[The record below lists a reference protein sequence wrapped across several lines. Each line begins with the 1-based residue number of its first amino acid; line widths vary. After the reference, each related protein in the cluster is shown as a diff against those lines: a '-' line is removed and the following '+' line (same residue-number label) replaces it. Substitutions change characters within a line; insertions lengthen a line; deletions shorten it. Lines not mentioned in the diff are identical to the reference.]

1 MSQTPTTTTKT
12 HTRTHTHT
20 HTHFTLGETPV
31 PEDNTN
37 PILELTPIP
46 SRDAFQTIEILT
58 ERFHKKYDISE
69 QFIQQ
74 LQTRLN
80 SDEIIYEGSIVCP
93 VKESDCHKICGKN
106 RAYFTQTANQQN
118 IAMIWHDKTANP
130 PLFRFWGDK
139 TRIAVAMNV
148 IKYRI
153 ENLE

>member
-1 MSQTPTTTTKT
+1 MSQTPTTTK
-12 HTRTHTHT
+12 T

-37 PILELTPIP
+37 PVLKLIPIP

-58 ERFHKKYDISE
+58 ERFHKKYNISE

-80 SDEIIYEGSIVCP
+80 TDEVIYEGSIVCP
-93 VKESDCHKICGKN
+93 AKESDCHKICGKN
-106 RAYFTQTANQQN
+106 CAYFTQTANQQN
-118 IAMIWHDKTANP
+118 IAMIWHDKTVNP
-130 PLFRFWGDK
+130 PVFKFWGDK
-139 TRIAVAMNV
+139 SRIAVAINV

-153 ENLE
+153 DNLE